1 MNRPLDGRKSACRGT
16 SRKTTAAAAT
26 EVAAAACRPQTG
38 REVLVEVLVE
48 RLLLL
53 RLPRLLQLLVDHRL
67 VEKVLVEVLEEQTT
81 AAAATKV
88 AAAAKNNEQ

>member
-1 MNRPLDGRKSACRGT
+1 M
-16 SRKTTAAAAT
+16 
-26 EVAAAACRPQTG
+26 
-38 REVLVEVLVE
+38 LVEVLVE

-81 AAAATKV
+81 AAAATDV
-88 AAAAKNNEQ
+88 AAAAMNTDYRCGSYWRCCCCDEQ